1 MILDFSANWKMY
13 AKNNETIWKEA
24 FGFIDSL
31 NIDAEEKKYFIRGDD
46 FFAFVQGYETQPAS
60 DGKIEMHCNYLD
72 IHAVISGSEL
82 VYYSPVKDLELIED
96 FTPASDDLLFSFQ
109 PDLANSFRLYP
120 GKFALFF
127 PGE

>member
-46 FFAFVQGYETQPAS
+46 FFAFVQLSSRREEGSTHWPFQHICFFTGLSLPMQQP
-60 DGKIEMHCNYLD
+60 LQP
-72 IHAVISGSEL
+72 L
-82 VYYSPVKDLELIED
+82 SPQ
-96 FTPASDDLLFSFQ
+96 S
-109 PDLANSFRLYP
+109 
-120 GKFALFF
+120 
-127 PGE
+127 